1 MRATSAVAPSG
12 RVGTG
17 VIWSGSR
24 GVLREH
30 LRLFSNL
37 ELTLQLHRQ
46 RRKVEEGF
54 RDLKG
59 LLGLG
64 KVMNKRRENMEKM
77 VTLPLLAYSS
87 GLLTGERLREEL
99 YRGEKGA
106 LYSGLFI
113 LLKHKLSSWRGR
125 VGS

>member
-17 VIWSGSR
+17 VIWSGPR

-99 YRGEKGA
+99 YRGKREPFTQG
-106 LYSGLFI
+106 
-113 LLKHKLSSWRGR
+113 SS
-125 VGS
+125 SC